1 MPRKNV
7 MVSYQFFSC
16 NNHKE
21 YSENGVDNMDVIIY
35 GVYLARIL
43 NEAVYGVKNYANPGE
58 CSALR

>member
-1 MPRKNV
+1 

-58 CSALR
+58 CYALR